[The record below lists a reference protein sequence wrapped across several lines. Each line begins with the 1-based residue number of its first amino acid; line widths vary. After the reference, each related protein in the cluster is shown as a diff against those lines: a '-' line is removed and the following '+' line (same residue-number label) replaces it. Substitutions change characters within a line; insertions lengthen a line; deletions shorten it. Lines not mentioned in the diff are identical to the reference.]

1 MVANDRLIT
10 LQSAL
15 EGRGV
20 TDVKFCFS
28 LGLAQIPTSEVIA
41 NVADSLQA
49 FLDGK
54 LIPLMDFGD
63 PA

>member
-1 MVANDRLIT
+1 MFANDRLIT

-15 EGRGV
+15 KDSGV

-28 LGLAQIPTSEVIA
+28 LALAQIPSSEVIT

-54 LIPLMDFGD
+54 LLQFTDFGD